1 MTSGT
6 YLEIS
11 YGKLKHNLELVK
23 KHAGSKS
30 LICMVKDDAYG
41 MGALNLSKVLENDPM
56 VNAFAVANLKEA
68 LELKNSGIKKD
79 IIIIG
84 HVDKTCYEEVIANNF
99 ISTISTYD
107 QAMELSEASKKL
119 SKVARVEIAIDTG
132 MGRIGFNV
140 GDETIKSIKDISL
153 LSNIKIYGVFSHF
166 SVSDCEKEDTENVQY
181 TNNQELKFKTLTE
194 NLSNLGVDVGMT
206 SLSSSA
212 GIFKAIGM
220 DFDAVRPGI
229 ILYGIA
235 PSTAFQNLDLKPI
248 MSLKSHIVHIKN
260 IEPETSISYGRTF
273 VSKDNMKIATICCG
287 YGDGYP
293 RSASNKSS
301 VIVND
306 KKCKIVGR
314 ITMDM
319 LMVDVTDVDC
329 KVDDEVILIGESN
342 SEKITLDTLSEET
355 GEFSYELLTR
365 INKRVDRIYID

>member
-1 MTSGT
+1 MIRGT

-23 KHAGSKS
+23 KYAGSKS

-153 LSNIKIYGVFSHF
+153 LSNIKIYGMFSHF

-181 TNNQELKFKTLTE
+181 TNNQELKFKTLIE

-260 IEPETSISYGRTF
+260 IKPETSISYGRTF